1 MKNKIF
7 IAGFFFL
14 LLVIG
19 SYLFSAH
26 KVKQYQRLMPASE
39 RASAFMVSP
48 ELMKI
53 GAGEFKGLMAD
64 YLLLKASTFLGG
76 RYSTT
81 EKDWNAVAT
90 LFSQSLALDPYF
102 FQTCY
107 YIQATLPWEAK
118 MPEKAVK
125 LIAISKKHRF
135 WDWNPGFFEGF
146 DYFYFLKDN
155 LTASKILMET
165 SRMPDAPTLIG
176 LLGARLAQ
184 KGGKTKTAIIFL
196 KAMYKKTEDKATK
209 KEIELRIKALSDVL
223 ILESGIAAFVDRFGH
238 QPKTLEELTA
248 NNILKKLPENPY
260 KKPYTYKNGQIGF

>member
-1 MKNKIF
+1 
-7 IAGFFFL
+7 
-14 LLVIG
+14 
-19 SYLFSAH
+19 
-26 KVKQYQRLMPASE
+26 MPSSE

-64 YLLLKASTFLGG
+64 YFLLKASTFLGG

-81 EKDWNAVAT
+81 EKDWQAVET

-125 LIAISKKHRF
+125 LIEISKKHRR
-135 WDWNPGFFEGF
+135 WDWNPGFFLGF

-165 SRMPDAPTLIG
+165 SQMPDAPPLLG

-184 KGGKTKTAIIFL
+184 KGGKTKTALIFL
-196 KAMYKKTEDKATK
+196 KAMYAKTEDKATR
-209 KEIELRIKALSDVL
+209 KEIKLRIEALSGVL
-223 ILESGIAAFVDRFGH
+223 VLESGIDAFVTRFGRR
-238 QPKTLEELTA
+238 PETLEELTA
-248 NNILKKLPENPY
+248 NNILKKLPVNPY
-260 KKPYTYKNGQIGF
+260 KKPYTYANGQIGF